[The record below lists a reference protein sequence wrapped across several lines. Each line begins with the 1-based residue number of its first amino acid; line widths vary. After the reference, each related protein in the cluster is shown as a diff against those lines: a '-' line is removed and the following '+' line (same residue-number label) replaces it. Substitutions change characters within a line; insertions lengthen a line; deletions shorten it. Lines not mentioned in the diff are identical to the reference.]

1 MKPLADD
8 CFVHDGTLISAE
20 EALRRLLD
28 AVSCVAEVE
37 RVPVGDCLGRVLTE
51 DLTAPRNVPS
61 FDNAAVDGYGFAHAD
76 LSDAGE
82 TALTIIGRSAAGRPL
97 DGTVTTGQAVHILT
111 GAIIPSGVDTVVMQE
126 DVRLDGDTVHI
137 PPGAR
142 KGSNCRPAGEDQKA
156 GETILTAGVRLR
168 PQDLGVAAS
177 SGVAGLPVRRRLSVA
192 LFSTGDELAQPGE
205 DLPVGGAYDSNRP
218 ILRALLGAA
227 HVDVVDLG
235 VLEDRRDTVEAALAR
250 AATKHDVIITSG
262 GASTGAEDH
271 AVAVV
276 GDLGNLNFWRLAIKP
291 GRPLALGRIGDAV
304 FVGLPGNPI
313 AAAVCTMMYARP
325 LLAVL
330 GGETWT
336 PPARFLVPAAFAM
349 KKKAGR
355 REFLRGISVRAPD
368 GTVTAVKKYPR
379 DGSGL
384 LTSLRDADGLIEID
398 EECTG
403 VSEGD
408 PVAFIPFSA
417 FGIV

>member
-1 MKPLADD
+1 MPT
-8 CFVHDGTLISAE
+8 G
-20 EALRRLLD
+20 RRGP
-28 AVSCVAEVE
+28 E
-37 RVPVGDCLGRVLTE
+37 G
-51 DLTAPRNVPS
+51 
-61 FDNAAVDGYGFAHAD
+61 
-76 LSDAGE
+76 
-82 TALTIIGRSAAGRPL
+82 
-97 DGTVTTGQAVHILT
+97 
-111 GAIIPSGVDTVVMQE
+111 
-126 DVRLDGDTVHI
+126 
-137 PPGAR
+137 
-142 KGSNCRPAGEDQKA
+142 

-349 KKKAGR
+349 KKKPAGESSCAASACAHPMVR
-355 REFLRGISVRAPD
+355 SGGEEIS
-368 GTVTAVKKYPR
+368 R